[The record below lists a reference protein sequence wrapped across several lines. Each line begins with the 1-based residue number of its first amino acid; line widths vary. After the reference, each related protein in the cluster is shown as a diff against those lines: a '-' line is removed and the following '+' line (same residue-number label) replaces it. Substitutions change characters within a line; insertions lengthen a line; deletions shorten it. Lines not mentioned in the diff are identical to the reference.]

1 MSEELEVIT
10 ETEATVPEGK
20 KEFTVTIMI
29 SDQNLSYKSDF
40 NEAETIFWI
49 ESVKALILKRA
60 FEATE
65 LQAQ

>member
-1 MSEELEVIT
+1 MSEEVAIAA
-10 ETEATVPEGK
+10 EATVEPK
-20 KEFTVTIMI
+20 KDFTVTIMI

-40 NEAETIFWI
+40 NEAETIFWL

>member
-1 MSEELEVIT
+1 MSEEVAIT
-10 ETEATVPEGK
+10 TEAAVEPK
-20 KEFTVTIMI
+20 KDFTVTIMI

-40 NEAETIFWI
+40 NEAETIFWL